1 MRTRRR
7 VAFILA
13 SAAALGVGFFAFTG
27 SAAAEP
33 VVPTCTYGAGHVG
46 GADTQNKSC
55 VKLAVPPAQPATFAN
70 TKLGV
75 RTRTLYS
82 TANPNAGGKAATVTL
97 LFDNDFSVTPG
108 TIPNC
113 ALADVSGKTIPQA
126 YAACGPAAP
135 TPTNKRAYLSP
146 ANTISGRTST
156 SPPSN
161 YGGCTMIFKGP
172 TASKVILYARVTLVA
187 NSVPTCS
194 TPSGSSAGNTTVTLV
209 GTIAPAGVAGY
220 GQKLTVPGI
229 AGLAL
234 PLDDFY
240 ATIQRGNYFR
250 AKCPAGANP
259 WKMRGTFLY
268 SGTGNPTDTY
278 NTTAPCN

>member
-13 SAAALGVGFFAFTG
+13 SAAALGVGFIAYAG

-33 VVPTCTYGAGHVG
+33 VVPGCTYGAGHIG
-46 GADTQNKSC
+46 GADTANKSC
-55 VKLAVPPAQPATFAN
+55 VKLAVPAAQPNAFAN

-82 TANPNAGGKAATVTL
+82 TSNPSAGGKAKTVTL
-97 LFDNDFSVTPG
+97 LFDNDFSITPG

-113 ALADVSGKTIPQA
+113 AQADVAGKTIPQA

-135 TPTNKRAYLSP
+135 TPAGKRAYLSP

-156 SPPSN
+156 APPSN
-161 YGGCTMIFKGP
+161 YGGCTMVFKGP
-172 TASKVILYARVTLVA
+172 TANQVILYARVTLVA
-187 NSVPTCS
+187 NSNPTCT
-194 TPSGSSAGNTTVTLV
+194 TPSGSSAGNVTVTLI
-209 GTIAPAGVAGY
+209 GTIANAGVAGY
-220 GQKLTVPGI
+220 GKKLTVPGI
-229 AGLAL
+229 DGLAL

-240 ATIQRGNYFR
+240 ATIQRGSYFR
-250 AKCPAGANP
+250 ARCPAGTNP

-268 SGTGNPTDTY
+268 SGAGNPTDNY
-278 NTTAPCN
+278 NATAACN